1 MAVVTMNATSRFEP
15 QMKRAFWFTCL
26 VVVAGAL
33 SPQGPDQATVVLS
46 DKLVHA
52 GAFFVLS
59 IFGLKAYSTRPAL
72 VIAALFVLG
81 GSIEVAQGFTATRS
95 QEWGDLW
102 ADCLGVCLGYAA
114 ITCLNRVGTAQKST
128 Q

>member
-33 SPQGPDQATVVLS
+33 SPQGPEQVTFVLS

-59 IFGLKAYSTRPAL
+59 IFGLKAYPTHTLRIIVFTYLRRGA
-72 VIAALFVLG
+72 G
-81 GSIEVAQGFTATRS
+81 IENSARIHINTISGMGRS
-95 QEWGDLW
+95 S
-102 ADCLGVCLGYAA
+102 
-114 ITCLNRVGTAQKST
+114 R
-128 Q
+128 

>member
-15 QMKRAFWFTCL
+15 QMKRTFWFTCL

-33 SPQGPDQATVVLS
+33 SPQGSDQATVVLS

>member
-1 MAVVTMNATSRFEP
+1 MNATSRFEP

-26 VVVAGAL
+26 VVVAAL
-33 SPQGPDQATVVLS
+33 L
-46 DKLVHA
+46 
-52 GAFFVLS
+52 
-59 IFGLKAYSTRPAL
+59 
-72 VIAALFVLG
+72 VLG

-114 ITCLNRVGTAQKST
+114 IAFLNRVGTAQKST

>member
-1 MAVVTMNATSRFEP
+1 MNATSRFEP

-33 SPQGPDQATVVLS
+33 SPQGPEQVTVVLS

-59 IFGLKAYSTRPAL
+59 IFGLKAYPTHTLR
-72 VIAALFVLG
+72 IIVLLTCVG
-81 GSIEVAQGFTATRS
+81 AGIEIAQGFTSTRS
-95 QEWGDLW
+95 QEWEDLV
-102 ADCLGVCLGYAA
+102 ADALGIGLGMGF
-114 ITCLNRVGTAQKST
+114 IRLTRG
-128 Q
+128 